1 MKKGRKLR
9 HQLRNAHAK
18 SLSSGAYKAKTIPD
32 KKNRYKRKNK
42 NLNDTIIGE
51 GEGSDLDPVEPSNVR
66 TFRVVEGA
74 KAPLSLEDRPPV
86 SELLQGGIDMFLEEV
101 KTNTSG
107 FVVLIFDSGSQSF
120 RTIIAGEID
129 PTLTLGTLQLVQ
141 HDILKSIT

>member
-1 MKKGRKLR
+1 MKKGRELR
-9 HQLRNAHAK
+9 HRLRNAAAK

-42 NLNDTIIGE
+42 NLSDNFEE
-51 GEGSDLDPVEPSNVR
+51 GEPVPELDPVEPSNVR
-66 TFRVVEGA
+66 TFRVVDNA
-74 KAPLSLEDRPPV
+74 SAPKAPDGREV

-141 HDILKSIT
+141 HDILKSIV

>member
-9 HQLRNAHAK
+9 HRLRNAHAK
-18 SLSSGAYKAKTIPD
+18 SLSSGAYKHKTIPD
-32 KKNRYKRKNK
+32 KKNSYKRKNK
-42 NLNDTIIGE
+42 HLADSIDE
-51 GEGSDLDPVEPSNVR
+51 GEGTPELDPIEPSNVR
-66 TFRVVEGA
+66 TFRVVEG
-74 KAPLSLEDRPPV
+74 KDKPTDPV
-86 SELLQGGIDMFLEEV
+86 RREVGDLLQGGIDMFLEEV

-141 HDILKSIT
+141 HDILKSIV